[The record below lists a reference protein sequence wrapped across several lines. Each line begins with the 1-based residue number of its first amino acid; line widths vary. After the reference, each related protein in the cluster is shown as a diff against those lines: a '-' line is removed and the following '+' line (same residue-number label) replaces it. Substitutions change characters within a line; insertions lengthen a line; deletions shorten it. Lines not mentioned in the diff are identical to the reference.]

1 MKVQLRES
9 KATNVQGLQQDV
21 TRLWVLMMDDSQY
34 LRNLVESMP
43 RRLEDVI
50 RREGNPSTSQ
60 KSSTPNGPFLGPKSY
75 Q

>member
-9 KATNVQGLQQDV
+9 KATNLQELQQDI
-21 TRLWVLMMDDSQY
+21 TRLWVLKMDDSQY

-50 RREGNPSTSQ
+50 RRDCNPT
-60 KSSTPNGPFLGPKSY
+60 KY
-75 Q
+75 